1 MQFCSE
7 PLAITYFNFF
17 YVVNQK
23 CFSAKRCIQRRNVF
37 GFFSARV
44 TRQRC
49 KRPRLHKSPEEMAVN
64 ECSGEHKVIKCHV
77 KCMCFPRKQTEG
89 SKVLQ
94 RMVSLQRE
102 GSRWVGV
109 GLESHRCESK

>member
-1 MQFCSE
+1 MWSTKNAFQPRDVYRGEMF
-7 PLAITYFNFF
+7 L
-17 YVVNQK
+17 
-23 CFSAKRCIQRRNVF
+23 
-37 GFFSARV
+37 GFFLLELQDKDAKGLGC
-44 TRQRC
+44 TR
-49 KRPRLHKSPEEMAVN
+49 SPEEMVVN